1 MLHPR
6 DDNGLDEVRDR
17 KPSELPVH
25 HPFRNAHSPVAYTA
39 HPRFSHPIVNYGAE
53 EENNT
58 EDVVIDPA
66 SVGIDLLA
74 YSAFGVVTGLVF
86 AKFLNVGR
94 ARAVKVGVGVGLGKM
109 VWDYGIDAVKHAAT
123 PTLKL

>member
-1 MLHPR
+1 MRQTFHAHRPP
-6 DDNGLDEVRDR
+6 GAVYA
-17 KPSELPVH
+17 H
-25 HPFRNAHSPVAYTA
+25 HPH
-39 HPRFSHPIVNYGAE
+39 FSHPVVGYGAE
-53 EENNT
+53 EEK
-58 EDVVIDPA
+58 DAADAGIDPA
-66 SVGIDLLA
+66 TVGLDVLA

-109 VWDYGIDAVKHAAT
+109 VWDYGIDAVRRTAT

>member
-1 MLHPR
+1 MRPTFHAPRPPHAPYAVHP
-6 DDNGLDEVRDR
+6 
-17 KPSELPVH
+17 H
-25 HPFRNAHSPVAYTA
+25 
-39 HPRFSHPIVNYGAE
+39 FSHPVVGYGAD
-53 EENNT
+53 EEN
-58 EDVVIDPA
+58 DAADAGIDPTT
-66 SVGIDLLA
+66 VGLDVLA

>member
-1 MLHPR
+1 MRPTFHAPR
-6 DDNGLDEVRDR
+6 PPGAVYA
-17 KPSELPVH
+17 H
-25 HPFRNAHSPVAYTA
+25 HPH
-39 HPRFSHPIVNYGAE
+39 FSHPVVGYGAE
-53 EENNT
+53 EDKNKDTN
-58 EDVVIDPA
+58 DASDPA
-66 SVGIDLLA
+66 TVGLDVLA

-109 VWDYGIDAVKHAAT
+109 VWDYGIDAVRRTAT

>member
-1 MLHPR
+1 M
-6 DDNGLDEVRDR
+6 
-17 KPSELPVH
+17 H
-25 HPFRNAHSPVAYTA
+25 HPFRNAHSPVAYAA
-39 HPRFSHPIVNYGAE
+39 HPRFSHPVVSYGVE
-53 EENNT
+53 EEKGT
-58 EDVVIDPA
+58 EDVGIDPA
-66 SVGIDLLA
+66 SVGLDLLL

>member
-1 MLHPR
+1 MKPLEYPVRQTFHAPRPPGAVYASHP
-6 DDNGLDEVRDR
+6 
-17 KPSELPVH
+17 H
-25 HPFRNAHSPVAYTA
+25 
-39 HPRFSHPIVNYGAE
+39 FSHPIAGYGVQ
-53 EENNT
+53 
-58 EDVVIDPA
+58 EDEKDAADASIDPA
-66 SVGIDLLA
+66 TVGLDVLA

-109 VWDYGIDAVKHAAT
+109 VWDYGIDAVRRTAT